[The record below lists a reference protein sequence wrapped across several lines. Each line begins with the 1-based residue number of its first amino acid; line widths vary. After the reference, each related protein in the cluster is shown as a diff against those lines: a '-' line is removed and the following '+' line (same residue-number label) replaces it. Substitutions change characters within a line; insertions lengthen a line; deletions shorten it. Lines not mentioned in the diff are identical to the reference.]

1 MFCLLLTIVWGL
13 NCGELLAHSVVAD
26 MLYERNDF
34 LVENMDAETLTLQKE
49 VVFNQTSKQVMA
61 SSDDDAKGNN

>member
-1 MFCLLLTIVWGL
+1 
-13 NCGELLAHSVVAD
+13 
-26 MLYERNDF
+26 
-34 LVENMDAETLTLQKE
+34 MDAETLTLQKE